1 MYEKDLENLCRKKHI
16 EDYEEIED
24 GFMKDQIKNLPLFR
38 KVLLFS
44 FFISLFVV
52 FSAAS
57 ISLLFQTRQMEAL
70 LTHRVVEMASLW
82 SETIDV
88 EDIKNIKRTND
99 IHHPSYQKVVNS
111 ISLVNK
117 KTKYTDAF
125 LLVPNISDKG
135 EIFILVSSDSYAK
148 LGRKSFTYYQP
159 EKAFLNGYNHALMNE
174 EIASSQLYNGQFG
187 PQVSAFVPIQDNNGN
202 IIAIFSSNIDAS
214 IIGDYQNDINM
225 YFICIFLILMV
236 IVYFI
241 LKRGLIKVL
250 NPLNEIISG
259 FNEVSNGNFDIKLK
273 ASDQSD
279 LGVLIERF
287 NYMTNQLS
295 MLFERLSETSEQF
308 GTMNKGITPM
318 HRFEEAID
326 DMEQILQRSKLQRE
340 LQRAEKMN
348 AIGQLAASVAHE
360 IRNPMTVVKGFL
372 QIFLAKDEMSEE
384 ERMYIKLMIEE
395 MSRAETIIN
404 DYLSLAK
411 PDIEETEKVDAGEL
425 ASKVLDL
432 MNSYAMMSKN
442 IQVVSDLHNGVF
454 IKGSM
459 SELKQVLINILKN
472 GIEAMKD
479 GGTLSLNVYKEKEY
493 GVFEIGDTGIGMSEE
508 ELERLGT
515 AFYSLKE
522 KGTGIG
528 MMVCYQVVERMKG
541 KIDVESES
549 GIGTIFRISI
559 PIIVD

>member
-1 MYEKDLENLCRKKHI
+1 
-16 EDYEEIED
+16 
-24 GFMKDQIKNLPLFR
+24 MKDQMKNLPLFK

-44 FFISLFVV
+44 FFISLIVV
-52 FSAAS
+52 LSTAS
-57 ISLLFQTRQMEAL
+57 ISFLFQTRQMEDQ
-70 LTHRVVEMASLW
+70 LTSRVVEMSSLW
-82 SETIDV
+82 SETIDIQDV
-88 EDIKNIKRTND
+88 KELKKNKDMI
-99 IHHPSYQKVVNS
+99 HPSYQRVVNR

-117 KTKYTDAF
+117 KAPYTNAF
-125 LLVPNISDKG
+125 LLAPEVSEQG

-148 LGRKSFTYYQP
+148 LGRKSFTYYQAG
-159 EKAFLNGYNHALMNE
+159 KDFLKGYNHARVDG
-174 EIASSQLYNGQFG
+174 EIGSSGVYRGQFG
-187 PQVSAFVPIQDNNGN
+187 PRISAFVPLKDDDGKVV
-202 IIAIFSSNIDAS
+202 AILSFNMDAA
-214 IIGDYQNDINM
+214 ILEKYQKEITI
-225 YFICIFLILMV
+225 YFICVFLILMV

-241 LKRGLIKVL
+241 LKRGLKRVL
-250 NPLNEIISG
+250 NPLDEIILG

-273 ASDQSD
+273 ASNQSD
-279 LGVLIERF
+279 LGDFIERF

-295 MLFERLSETSEQF
+295 MLFERLSETIEQF
-308 GTMNKGITPM
+308 GTMNKGITPT
-318 HRFEEAID
+318 HRFEEALD
-326 DMEQILQRSKLQRE
+326 DMEQILQKSKLQRE

-372 QIFLAKDEMSEE
+372 QIFLAKEEMSDE
-384 ERMYIKLMIEE
+384 ERMYIRLMIEE

-411 PDIEETEKVDAGEL
+411 PDIEENEMVNAGEL

-442 IQVVSDLHNGVF
+442 IQVINDIHNGVF
-454 IKGSM
+454 IKGSK

-479 GGTLSLNVYKEKEY
+479 GGTLNLSVYNEEEY

-528 MMVCYQVVERMKG
+528 MMVCYQIVERMKG
-541 KIDVESES
+541 RIEVESKT
-549 GIGTIFRISI
+549 GLGTKFRILI
-559 PIIVD
+559 PLVED